1 MGVRIAG
8 HIVDSDAFPFEST
21 TFPAMSQEGAYSFN
35 HIYTHRDV
43 SDVIKYAKD
52 RGIREPP
59 HHHSSEVLAV
69 LRVSLISWPRPGDG
83 VGHQA

>member
-8 HIVDSDAFPFEST
+8 HIVDSDAFPFQST

-35 HIYTHRDV
+35 HIYTHHDV

-52 RGIREPP
+52 RGIREP
-59 HHHSSEVLAV
+59 
-69 LRVSLISWPRPGDG
+69 RP
-83 VGHQA
+83 APPLL